1 MQVWLELRMIE
12 LTSKTQLRNIQ
23 EKSWICLDLISS
35 GRREASIEES
45 FEQNNEEAPENE
57 DCLGEKVEI
66 LEKDEAGT
74 DGGLKCVRK
83 RKVLIWR
90 RDNEDVWEEE
100 EEENEEK
107 EKTET
112 PSVRRRKLNSQRK
125 RTFSPEEKGVRML
138 QTPVSWSIRNKWQR
152 QKQEEKNSLENI
164 CRPSLAAA
172 VVGKIVR
179 TIKLSLNTGG

>member
-45 FEQNNEEAPENE
+45 FEQNDEEAPENE

-83 RKVLIWR
+83 RKVPIWR
-90 RDNEDVWEEE
+90 RDNADVWEEE

-107 EKTET
+107 ETS
-112 PSVRRRKLNSQRK
+112 SVKRRKLYSQRK

-138 QTPVSWSIRNKWQR
+138 QTPVSWSTRNKWQK
-152 QKQEEKNSLENI
+152 QKRKVKSSLEI
-164 CRPSLAAA
+164 FCRPSLAAA